1 MKQKG
6 GQDGKVVLLTSK
18 IEENEHAIRE
28 SNERASS
35 FERECKELK
44 EKVALLQEEVDVLE
58 LVCEKMYSSGGC
70 GGMDELE
77 GLEIDGAANCF
88 RSQLESLTN
97 MDERDDDNDDDDSS
111 IDSTDAEWDR
121 LEEENKLLRAENE
134 LLQESMDCLRKEL
147 DEARSDAMGLT
158 QELKQEKSHNI
169 RAVSSMNDLT
179 IEMTVDGSSE
189 CAKRR
194 DSIPLF
200 VEGEDIMVSPLDTTP
215 FSGTETE
222 GEGTEEAE
230 KTIRLLLK
238 CAYSA
243 RRVSEGND
251 NLNLNQDLLQLISN
265 LRKLDDDRTD
275 EMWRTNSPPRK
286 RDSKRTRRKG
296 DRGRGR
302 SRQRTNHKER
312 SKMLTK
318 SRLRRIREKSA

>member
-44 EKVALLQEEVDVLE
+44 EKVALLQEEVDVLG
-58 LVCEKMYSSGGC
+58 LVCEKMYSSGG
-70 GGMDELE
+70 GGTDELE

-97 MDERDDDNDDDDSS
+97 MDERDDDNDDNSS

-189 CAKRR
+189 CAERR

-215 FSGTETE
+215 FSSTETL
-222 GEGTEEAE
+222 GEGTEDAE

-251 NLNLNQDLLQLISN
+251 NLNQDLGQLISG
-265 LRKLDDDRTD
+265 KLDDDRTD
-275 EMWRTNSPPRK
+275 EMWRTNFPPRK
-286 RDSKRTRRKG
+286 RDSKRTRGKG